1 MTGTMTPMARRQP
14 TVELDESLI
23 EAARAVAQRS
33 GVPEEELYERAL
45 RDVLARDF
53 GALMDEIADYQT
65 ESGVTITD
73 DEALELAVE
82 EVRAVRD
89 ERRAA
94 S

>member
-1 MTGTMTPMARRQP
+1 MSCMARRQP

-23 EAARAVAQRS
+23 EAARAVAERS
-33 GVPEEELYERAL
+33 GVPEDELYERAL

-53 GALMDEIADYQT
+53 GALMDEIAAYQAA
-65 ESGVTITD
+65 SGVTIAD

-82 EVRAVRD
+82 EVRAARD